1 MKILKFFLICLILP
15 FTAYSQAND
24 IDALF
29 NTPDETLNNEESLG
43 GENYYTG
50 SESTENEN
58 DELNID
64 SLFETPDETIDN
76 PVNDAEEDNSAQ
88 EGSVEDKGAEEKV
101 DVAALTKSD
110 KPVVK
115 GSLSVE
121 GAIALGF
128 LDWPYGFDND
138 YFNQLGAN
146 FDGSAYYAMSP
157 TFTIDVRPKSY
168 FRFYTSISTSLRRS
182 SMSFGYP
189 SFGEL
194 FLDYTFRDTYFFRV
208 GRQSLTWGQGLL
220 LSNIGNFVEDVED
233 GIAIKSFIP
242 LGINGLTTLLYAD
255 GSSTSPLDFS
265 YAALFDMTL
274 GPLSLGLSGKFNRTR
289 SQELI
294 TDLYLKTV
302 IGEVDFAFETRGDF
316 DLSFE
321 ENEYLWPTW
330 QVLTN
335 FYWENSDLGIKF
347 LGEYTYALGPNVTI
361 NSGWSEDDSILKSWA
376 QYGKHRLGIG
386 LLSTKPWIGNFKPGI
401 RWYHD
406 FSDTSGQFVI
416 GLTGTF
422 APLITAE
429 IGIPIV
435 YGPDYGYYRLNN
447 EDPENRVLSLIF
459 QLTLE
464 SSYSF

>member
-1 MKILKFFLICLILP
+1 MKILYFCLIFLILP
-15 FTAYSQAND
+15 ITSYSQVSVDD

-29 NTPDETLNNEESLG
+29 NTPDETLNDEYSEGDEKS
-43 GENYYTG
+43 YTD
-50 SESTENEN
+50 SETTENEN
-58 DELNID
+58 EEMTLD

-76 PVNDAEEDNSAQ
+76 PVNDAEGDKEEDR
-88 EGSVEDKGAEEKV
+88 V

-128 LDWPYGFDND
+128 LDWPYGLDD
-138 YFNQLGAN
+138 SYFSQLGAA
-146 FDGSAYYAMSP
+146 FDGSAYYSMSP

-168 FRFYTSISTSLRRS
+168 FRFYTSISTALRRS
-182 SMSFGYP
+182 TMSFGSP

-194 FLDYTFRDTYFFRV
+194 FLDYTFKDTYFFRV
-208 GRQSLTWGQGLL
+208 GKQSLTWGQGLL
-220 LSNIGNFVEDVED
+220 LNNIGNFVEDVED

-265 YAALFDMTL
+265 YAALFDMSL
-274 GPLSLGLSGKFNRTR
+274 GPLSLGFSGKFNRTR

-335 FYWENSDLGIKF
+335 FYWENSELGIKF

-361 NSGWSEDDSILKSWA
+361 NTGWAEDDSILKSWA

-386 LLSTKPWIGNFKPGI
+386 LLSTKPWIGKFKPGI

-416 GLTGTF
+416 GLTGSF